1 MNSQLLCMLRFSLVV
16 LALFMGAVFCT
27 TTEDQAVMEEEWV
40 ELFSGENLDGWDFK
54 ITGYVLNENYANTV
68 RVEDGLLK
76 VRYDE

>member
-1 MNSQLLCMLRFSLVV
+1 
-16 LALFMGAVFCT
+16 
-27 TTEDQAVMEEEWV
+27 MEEEWV